1 MTTADFSQARWYKSS
16 RSNGGGGACVM
27 VAHVPTATGVAD
39 SKLGEN
45 SPVLPF
51 SSTAWTSFLDAIKS
65 DRLDG

>member
-1 MTTADFSQARWYKSS
+1 MTTADFTHARWHKSS

-39 SKLGEN
+39 SKLGQN

-51 SSTAWTSFLDAIKS
+51 SKTAWTSFLDTIKS
-65 DRLDG
+65 DRLHG